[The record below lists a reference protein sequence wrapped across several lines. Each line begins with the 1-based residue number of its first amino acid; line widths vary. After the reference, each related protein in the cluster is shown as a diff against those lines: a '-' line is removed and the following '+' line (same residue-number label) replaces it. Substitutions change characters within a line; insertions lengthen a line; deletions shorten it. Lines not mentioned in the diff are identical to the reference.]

1 MQEQNK
7 RAVESMCRCGLS
19 LKELMAVFPSFPQ
32 EDIVNIYNSIVPMR
46 SDTDTSPDISI
57 NCS

>member
-7 RAVESMCRCGLS
+7 RAIESMCRCGLS
-19 LKELMAVFPSFPQ
+19 LKELIVVFPSFPQ
-32 EDIVNIYNSIVPMR
+32 EDIENIYNAIVPIC
-46 SDTDTSPDISI
+46 SGVDTSPDISI

>member
-7 RAVESMCRCGLS
+7 RAIESMCRCGLS
-19 LKELMAVFPSFPQ
+19 LKELIAVFPSFPQ
-32 EDIVNIYNSIVPMR
+32 EDIENIYNAIVPMC
-46 SDTDTSPDISI
+46 SGADTSSDISI